1 MKSYIICLG
10 LALLIGANLNGQVS
24 LERQVVG
31 TAGNYSSG
39 GNVQL
44 SATVGEA
51 VTETKISGSIVL
63 TQGFQQPDR
72 NFGQTGI
79 EDLMELVVNY
89 EVFPNPTSDRLNVTL
104 ESEKPVKLQL
114 RIYDMSGR
122 LLPSYTQRVE
132 GTGKMESQL
141 SIATLAEGIYLLS
154 FLDENG
160 EVLISHKIRKL

>member
-1 MKSYIICLG
+1 
-10 LALLIGANLNGQVS
+10 
-24 LERQVVG
+24 
-31 TAGNYSSG
+31 
-39 GNVQL
+39 
-44 SATVGEA
+44 
-51 VTETKISGSIVL
+51 
-63 TQGFQQPDR
+63 
-72 NFGQTGI
+72 GQTGI
-79 EDLMELVVNY
+79 EDLMQLVVNY